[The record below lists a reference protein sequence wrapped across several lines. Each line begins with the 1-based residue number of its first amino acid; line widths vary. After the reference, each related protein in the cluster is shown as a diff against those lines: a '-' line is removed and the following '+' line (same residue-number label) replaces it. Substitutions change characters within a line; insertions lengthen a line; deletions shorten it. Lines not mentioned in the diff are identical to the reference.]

1 MDVGSSEAP
10 GRLAFV
16 GVFGGRLAGERAERH
31 EESSERVA
39 PAGRVRLVPV

>member
-10 GRLAFV
+10 GGLAFV
-16 GVFGGRLAGERAERH
+16 GFFGGRFAVGRAGRH

-39 PAGRVRLVPV
+39 PVGRVRLVPV